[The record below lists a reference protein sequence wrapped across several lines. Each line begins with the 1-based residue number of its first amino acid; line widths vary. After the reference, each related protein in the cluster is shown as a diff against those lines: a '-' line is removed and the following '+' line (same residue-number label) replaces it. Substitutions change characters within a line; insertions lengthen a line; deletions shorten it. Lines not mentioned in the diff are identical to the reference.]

1 MGQSIS
7 QPCHHGDDLSIATR
21 PDHPLSCYGG
31 LPLRSSRKADK
42 GEMKKT
48 FLKLHRADRNQ
59 KCILDPAAVLA
70 ALQNQADEIMHQKG
84 FVGEEECCS
93 KFQWVDTKDVDQGDV
108 STSRSG
114 GASVHS
120 GFLSDFAP
128 SESTTATNAT
138 RTATNKGNRGKYSSL
153 KKNSKKL
160 SVLEYLG
167 VDRGVS
173 SSMIDEE
180 NGDEAMIAPNRRALR
195 GADPS
200 ISEHLAL
207 ASRNLQRIHQ
217 RKAEVQRKVEVD
229 RREQDGFAMYT
240 GILTSCIQPKDCLQ
254 IRREAYMS
262 VLHLKMKAHLG
273 QFYVEEYLPM
283 FPDAAPSP
291 PGLAAIARNLD
302 DMPSLASDDSDSS
315 SSSCVIDYGSIP
327 PASSITSSI
336 TDLIFMDLA
345 ITGSLGLV
353 PRHGH
358 VARRVSS
365 LRKRD
370 QKSPEH
376 YIVLMN
382 QRSGIPLAVCA
393 LKAKNGLPIVRM
405 YATKQR
411 VFNQRAAATTKQL
424 GLDWSNSLPL
434 YAWAEIVTEG
444 MHPDPIRFSIYMA
457 SGSEGRFSAVPSYQA
472 GVEAEDGAPVIKVVG
487 RTDLENRATG
497 CAIIAIEAEEGE
509 VDDDLCFQIDVAQGI
524 DPALLI
530 CFTAVIDEIMEKS
543 MRRQRR
549 QLRTRPEPLSTAIV

>member
-1 MGQSIS
+1 
-7 QPCHHGDDLSIATR
+7 
-21 PDHPLSCYGG
+21 
-31 LPLRSSRKADK
+31 
-42 GEMKKT
+42 MKKS
-48 FLKLHRADRNQ
+48 FLKLHRPDRNQ
-59 KCILDPAAVLA
+59 KCILDPAEAFA

-93 KFQWVDTKDVDQGDV
+93 KFQWVDTKDFDEGDV
-108 STSRSG
+108 STGRFG
-114 GASVHS
+114 GASSVHT

-138 RTATNKGNRGKYSSL
+138 RPATNKGDRDKCSSV

-160 SVLEYLG
+160 SVLEYLD
-167 VDRGVS
+167 VDRGMS

-180 NGDEAMIAPNRRALR
+180 NEDEAMIAPSGRALR

-217 RKAEVQRKVEVD
+217 RKVEVD
-229 RREQDGFAMYT
+229 RREQDAFAMYT
-240 GILTSCIQPKDCLQ
+240 GILTSCIQPKDDLQ

-273 QFYVEEYLPM
+273 HFYLQKYLPM
-283 FPDAAPSP
+283 LFPDAPFPP
-291 PGLAAIARNLD
+291 PGLAAITRNSD
-302 DMPSLASDDSDSS
+302 DMPSLTSDDSDSS
-315 SSSCVIDYGSIP
+315 SSSGVIEYGSIP
-327 PASSITSSI
+327 PASPITSSI
-336 TDLIFMDLA
+336 TDFVFMDLA

-358 VARRVSS
+358 VARRASTP
-365 LRKRD
+365 RKRD

-393 LKAKNGLPIVRM
+393 LKATNGLPIVRI

-411 VFNQRAAATTKQL
+411 VSNQRAAATTKQL

-487 RTDLENRATG
+487 RTDLESRATG
-497 CAIIAIEAEEGE
+497 CAIIAIEAEEGGG
-509 VDDDLCFQIDVAQGI
+509 DDDLCFQIDVAQGI

-530 CFTAVIDEIMEKS
+530 CFTAAIDEIMEKS

-549 QLRTRPEPLSTAIV
+549 QIRTRLESLSTAIV